1 MSSKQQPG
9 ALVIVLVEP
18 QLGEN
23 IGAAARAMLNFGLT
37 ELRLVRPHQPWPNP
51 RAKALGSGA
60 DVVLDNALVFESTA
74 EAIGDLTRV
83 YATTA
88 RHREMLK
95 PVATPR
101 HAAREIHDFV
111 QGGERVGILFGGE
124 RVGLS
129 RDDVVLAHT
138 IITIDTNPQFYSL
151 NLAQAVLLLV
161 YEYAMAGQAEPARE
175 VFDMGRTRPANR
187 AELIGLFEHLE
198 AELDEAGFF
207 ANIPDKREAILHN
220 LRNSFQRGPLLEQD
234 VRTLRGVI
242 KAIAGK
248 RIPGSRRARQAP
260 ETGGKAS

>member
-1 MSSKQQPG
+1 MNTEQSG
-9 ALVIVLVEP
+9 ALVVVLVEP

-23 IGAAARAMLNFGLT
+23 IGAAARAMLNFGVT
-37 ELRLVRPHQPWPNP
+37 ELRLVRPHQPWPNK

-60 DVVLDNALVFESTA
+60 DQVLDNAQVFATTA
-74 EAIGDLTRV
+74 EAVGDLTRL

-101 HAAREIHDFV
+101 HAAAEMRGFV
-111 QGGERVGILFGGE
+111 AAGERVGILFGGE
-124 RVGLS
+124 RVGLQ

-138 IITIDTNPQFYSL
+138 IVTVPTNPRFYSL
-151 NLAQAVLLLV
+151 NLAQAVLLLS
-161 YEYAMAGQAEPARE
+161 YEYAMAGEAEPARE

-187 AELIGLFEHLE
+187 GELIGLFEHLE

-207 ANIPDKREAILHN
+207 ANIKEKREAILHN
-220 LRNSFQRGPLLEQD
+220 IRNSLQRGPLLEQD

-248 RIPGSRRARQAP
+248 RIPGSRR
-260 ETGGKAS
+260 TKAATTV

>member
-1 MSSKQQPG
+1 MTEAQPG
-9 ALVIVLVEP
+9 ALVVVLVEP

-23 IGAAARAMLNFGLT
+23 IGAAARAMLNFGVT
-37 ELRLVRPHQPWPNP
+37 ELRLVRPHQPWPNK

-60 DVVLDNALVFESTA
+60 DQVLDDAKVFASTA
-74 EAIGDLTRV
+74 EAVGDLTRL

-101 HAAREIHDFV
+101 HAATEMRGLV
-111 QGGERVGILFGGE
+111 AAGERVGILFGGE
-124 RVGLS
+124 RVGLQ

-138 IITIDTNPQFYSL
+138 IVTIPTNPKFYSL
-151 NLAQAVLLLV
+151 NLAQAVLLIS
-161 YEYAMAGQAEPARE
+161 YEYAMAGEAAPARE
-175 VFDMGRTRPANR
+175 VFDTGRTRPANR
-187 AELIGLFEHLE
+187 SELIGLFEHLE

-207 ANIPDKREAILHN
+207 ANIQEKREAILHN
-220 LRNSFQRGPLLEQD
+220 IRNSLQRGPLLEQD

-248 RIPGSRRARQAP
+248 RIPGSRR
-260 ETGGKAS
+260 KAGTSS